1 LGKAQDDYN
10 ANDEGLIDDFAEVLD
25 CDSHSNFASV
35 SYKAPPEGATP
46 ASSVLTF
53 SDCKYRE
60 GATFSA
66 VSAAM
71 AEWSQH
77 LSDEGS
83 TSGIWHW
90 YPAYGGG
97 GEEFDFKW
105 LQAHENFADLGADYD
120 RYATGGGFVTRGR
133 LLGHLIDC
141 DSSRAYV
148 AQSRRF
154 VQLR

>member
-1 LGKAQDDYN
+1 
-10 ANDEGLIDDFAEVLD
+10 
-25 CDSHSNFASV
+25 
-35 SYKAPPEGATP
+35 
-46 ASSVLTF
+46 
-53 SDCKYRE
+53 
-60 GATFSA
+60 
-66 VSAAM
+66 M
-71 AEWSQH
+71 AEWTQY

-105 LQAHENFADLGADYD
+105 LQAYEDLADLGADYD
-120 RYATGGGFVTRGR
+120 RHGTVGGFATRGR

-141 DSSRAYV
+141 DSTRAYL
-148 AQSRRF
+148 AQSRRY